1 LAANQTWQCPGHGS
15 IVETP
20 DGRDFLL
27 YHAYRRRSDAFN
39 IGREALLDEVKFRD
53 GWAVINEGRGAS
65 NGAPV
70 PLKDT
75 RQRMFAGLN
84 DEFSENLL
92 APKWTYPL
100 YNFPNVRLADGFLTI
115 APAEKQLAVEK
126 MPEIVVAERTVSGT
140 YTATTRI
147 DFKNLSADEFAGIS
161 AYSWRTEAVG
171 VSIGNGKIFTWRRA
185 EGKHREVS
193 SVDLPKGATAILLR
207 IEAAEGENFQFSY
220 SLDGKSWAA
229 VGDKIITGNV
239 EGARVALVYN
249 GKTTNAGARFDWLRV
264 EPK

>member
-1 LAANQTWQCPGHGS
+1 
-15 IVETP
+15 P

-27 YHAYRRRSDAFN
+27 YHAYRKRSDAFN

-53 GWAVINEGRGAS
+53 GWAIINEGRGAS
-65 NGAPV
+65 NGAAVPV
-70 PLKDT
+70 AGTK
-75 RQRMFAGLN
+75 QRMFSGLN
-84 DEFSENLL
+84 DEFNDNFL

-100 YNFPNVRLADGFLTI
+100 HNFQNMRLDGGFLTI
-115 APAEKQLAVEK
+115 APAEKQLTAEK

-147 DFKNLSADEFAGIS
+147 DFKNLSNDEYAGIS
-161 AYSWRTEAVG
+161 AYSRRTEAVG
-171 VSIGNGKIFTWRRA
+171 ISIGNGKISTWRRA
-185 EGKHREVS
+185 EGKQQEAAS
-193 SVDLPKGATAILLR
+193 APLPKNSAAILLR

-220 SLDGKSWAA
+220 SLDGKSWQTL
-229 VGDKIITGNV
+229 GDKIITGNV

-249 GKTTNAGARFDWLRV
+249 GRTTRSGARFDWLRV